1 MWWLLAPA
9 TTSHLLLKCSYLCLV
24 VRLSLTELLLHFL
37 LHLLQYLKHFLILL
51 RSWGWQLIVNIHSI
65 DISFSRFHSQFL
77 AIPASCRCRHLSFSW
92 WHIAY
97 NGRSVTTRHRSI
109 IWSIRVFG
117 SVYSVRCTWS
127 VVFGSIY
134 SIWIRSARHGSIIWF
149 SLRGQV
155 CERLPRQLFKLFD
168 VRR

>member
-77 AIPASCRCRHLSFSW
+77 AIPASCRCHHLSFSW
-92 WHIAY
+92 WHYAY
-97 NGRSVTTRHRSI
+97 YRRSVTTRHGST
-109 IWSIRVFG
+109 IWFMCIQF
-117 SVYSVRCTWS
+117 
-127 VVFGSIY
+127 VVFGSLY
-134 SIWIRSARHGSIIWF
+134 SARCI
-149 SLRGQV
+149 
-155 CERLPRQLFKLFD
+155 RLVVFYMGL
-168 VRR
+168 VRYD